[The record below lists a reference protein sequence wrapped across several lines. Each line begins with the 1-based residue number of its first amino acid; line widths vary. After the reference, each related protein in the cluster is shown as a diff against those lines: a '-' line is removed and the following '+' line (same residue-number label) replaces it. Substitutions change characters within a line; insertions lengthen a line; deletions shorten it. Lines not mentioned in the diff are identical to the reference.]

1 MKKYQIVVIAV
12 LLSTFSFAS
21 DGFKSVVLLSSE
33 NKNVV
38 LAFNG
43 FENIE
48 TSIMINDQF
57 ETVLFQ
63 ETKKSPK
70 LLPTQF
76 SLNELKGN
84 IFMVRIENKYK
95 VIEVIYKFDNNKAII
110 EEQPIE
116 VFKPIFYQK
125 EGEVLIYLLNPLE
138 KKVIIDILDEDG
150 NELVPTMVST
160 KLVIQKTLDFSE
172 YRSKAMIKIKNGK
185 YFIKKVTY

>member
-21 DGFKSVVLLSSE
+21 DDFKSVVLLSSE
-33 NKNVV
+33 NKNVI
-38 LAFNG
+38 LAYNG

-70 LLPTQF
+70 LLSTQF

-95 VIEVIYKFDNNKAII
+95 VIEVVYKFDNNKAII

-116 VFKPIFYQK
+116 IFKPIFYQK

-138 KKVIIDILDEDG
+138 KKVIIDVLDEDG
-150 NELVPTMVST
+150 NELIPTMVST

-185 YFIKKVTY
+185 YFTKKVTY